1 MQPIMCVLA
10 ILLAISMVPE
20 PYSEKPVEKVT
31 MMEIQKMEEQGTV
44 KPEEDDYS
52 GNDFSIYWSVVDLSS
67 M

>member
-31 MMEIQKMEEQGTV
+31 MMEIQKMEEQETV

-52 GNDFSIYWSVVDLSS
+52 GNDFSIYWSVVDLSR